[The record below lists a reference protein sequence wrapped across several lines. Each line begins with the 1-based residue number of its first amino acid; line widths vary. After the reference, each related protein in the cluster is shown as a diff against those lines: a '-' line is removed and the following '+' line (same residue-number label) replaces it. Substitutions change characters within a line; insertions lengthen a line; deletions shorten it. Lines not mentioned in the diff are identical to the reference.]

1 MLNGT
6 LGVDRDKGIHPLSQ
20 LTFTFIYNISYREI
34 LFFIFCKNE
43 NSEKTIVEEN
53 HPFLF
58 VPAYFLV
65 VFV

>member
-20 LTFTFIYNISYREI
+20 LSYREI
-34 LFFIFCKNE
+34 LFFIFCKNK

-58 VPAYFLV
+58 APAYFLV